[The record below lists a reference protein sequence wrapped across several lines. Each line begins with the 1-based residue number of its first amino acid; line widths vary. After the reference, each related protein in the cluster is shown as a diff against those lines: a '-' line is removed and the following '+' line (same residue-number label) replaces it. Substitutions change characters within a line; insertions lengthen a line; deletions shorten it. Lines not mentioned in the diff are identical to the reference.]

1 MVRTVTPAGAEGDL
15 HIATVDDTMILWDYH
30 TGWRQPID
38 GRHWSAMANWP
49 QGIRHASLAPDG
61 SYAMATDRQYIY
73 RVTV

>member
-15 HIATVDDTMILWDYH
+15 HLATADNTVVFWNYP
-30 TGWRQPID
+30 TGWWQPVD
-38 GRHWSAMANWP
+38 GRHWSAIANWP

-73 RVTV
+73 RVIV